1 MQMKFEQSQKQTNT
15 MTQKLIQN
23 VEVLQMSSQELMD
36 YICEQATENPVID
49 MDALSSSEMQN
60 KLDWLRSNER
70 RDHAPAQTDDDGF
83 DARDRTCGH
92 SYGSSLKESLL
103 IQLSALG
110 IDSTENEICRYLIA
124 CVDSRG
130 YLNEDRDSV
139 AEAFGA
145 SPETVQRCMD
155 LLRSFS
161 PPGVCAA
168 GLKECL
174 AAQIAL
180 HPENKLAA
188 QIIEHHLDSVA
199 RGHYAHIA
207 KALGTSVDEV
217 RAAAERISQLS
228 PNPSAGFED
237 RDNIYYTLPDAQI
250 RVEHGNLK
258 VSLFQSYTPSL
269 KISSYYENLFRN
281 TDDEGV
287 KEYLLNKLNSA
298 QWLIKC
304 VSQREETLLNCIE
317 AIAEIQ
323 SVYFLG
329 TSSVLA
335 PMTLGDVAE
344 RMGVHKSTVSRTIR
358 GKFIQCSAGVLPAKS
373 FFVQKLGRK
382 SSKGDSS
389 DMARSMILQ
398 LVSNEDKRA
407 PLSDQKICELMAK
420 NGVDISRR
428 TVAKYREA
436 LGIPG
441 TFIRKVSG

>member
-1 MQMKFEQSQKQTNT
+1 M
-15 MTQKLIQN
+15 
-23 VEVLQMSSQELMD
+23 
-36 YICEQATENPVID
+36 
-49 MDALSSSEMQN
+49 
-60 KLDWLRSNER
+60 
-70 RDHAPAQTDDDGF
+70 
-83 DARDRTCGH
+83 
-92 SYGSSLKESLL
+92 
-103 IQLSALG
+103 
-110 IDSTENEICRYLIA
+110 
-124 CVDSRG
+124 
-130 YLNEDRDSV
+130 
-139 AEAFGA
+139 
-145 SPETVQRCMD
+145 
-155 LLRSFS
+155 
-161 PPGVCAA
+161 
-168 GLKECL
+168 
-174 AAQIAL
+174 
-180 HPENKLAA
+180 
-188 QIIEHHLDSVA
+188 
-199 RGHYAHIA
+199 
-207 KALGTSVDEV
+207 
-217 RAAAERISQLS
+217 
-228 PNPSAGFED
+228 
-237 RDNIYYTLPDAQI
+237 
-250 RVEHGNLK
+250 
-258 VSLFQSYTPSL
+258 
-269 KISSYYENLFRN
+269 
-281 TDDEGV
+281 
-287 KEYLLNKLNSA
+287 NSA

-323 SVYFLG
+323 SAYFLG